1 MTEINSVH
9 MPLLVMLNDGDKDLL
24 AKYLNKFKHSILA
37 KKLALCSYWATTYRP
52 GSYISFKSFLLYS
65 LEDNKEP
72 TDAGLI
78 KAWGMNIRYRRYR
91 NVFFGFNL
99 DTIINGNLNDV
110 EAMITEW
117 IDQEDKAMEYLDEIQ
132 GG

>member
-1 MTEINSVH
+1 
-9 MPLLVMLNDGDKDLL
+9 MPLLVMLNDDDKDLL
-24 AKYLNKFKHSILA
+24 AKYLKKFKHSILA

-52 GSYISFKSFLLYS
+52 GLFISFKSFLLYS
-65 LEDNKEP
+65 LQKDKEP
-72 TDAGLI
+72 TDAGLV
-78 KAWGMNIRYRRYR
+78 KAWGITITYR

-117 IDQEDKAMEYLDEIQ
+117 IDREDKVMEYLDEIQ

>member
-1 MTEINSVH
+1 
-9 MPLLVMLNDGDKDLL
+9 MPLLVMLNDGDKYLL

-37 KKLALCSYWATTYRP
+37 KKLVLCSYWATTYRP
-52 GSYISFKSFLLYS
+52 GLFISFKSFLIYS
-65 LEDNKEP
+65 LKEDKEP
-72 TDAGLI
+72 TDAGLM
-78 KAWGMNIRYRRYR
+78 KAWGITNIRYK

-117 IDQEDKAMEYLDEIQ
+117 IDQEEKAMEYLDEIQ

>member
-1 MTEINSVH
+1 MTETNSVH

-52 GSYISFKSFLLYS
+52 GSYISFESFLLYS
-65 LEDNKEP
+65 LQKDKEP

-78 KAWGMNIRYRRYR
+78 KAWGITNVRYR
-91 NVFFGFNL
+91 NVFFGFDL
-99 DTIINGNLNDV
+99 DTIVNGNLNDV

>member
-1 MTEINSVH
+1 MTETNSVH
-9 MPLLVMLNDGDKDLL
+9 MPMLLLLEEGNKLLLV
-24 AKYLNKFKHSILA
+24 KYLKKFKHSILA

-52 GSYISFKSFLLYS
+52 CSFISFKLFLLYS
-65 LEDNKEP
+65 LKKDKEP

-78 KAWGMNIRYRRYR
+78 KAWGITNIRYR

-117 IDQEDKAMEYLDEIQ
+117 IDREDKAMEYLDEIQ